1 MMKLYL
7 PPHRLVNLGLVLQ
20 YDKEV
25 FKCELKE
32 ENFLTWNDRL
42 LINRE
47 RARIMAKDDSYRQ
60 DSALENKIDQILQ
73 EIKKKNWKPLKE
85 IEYAKNF

>member
-1 MMKLYL
+1 MRQLQ
-7 PPHRLVNLGLVLQ
+7 PPKRLVELGLVLQ

-47 RARIMAKDDSYRQ
+47 RARIMAKDDTYRQ
-60 DSALENKIDQILQ
+60 SDALENKITHILR
-73 EIKKKNWKPLKE
+73 EILMNNWQPLKE
-85 IEYAKNF
+85 IEYANF